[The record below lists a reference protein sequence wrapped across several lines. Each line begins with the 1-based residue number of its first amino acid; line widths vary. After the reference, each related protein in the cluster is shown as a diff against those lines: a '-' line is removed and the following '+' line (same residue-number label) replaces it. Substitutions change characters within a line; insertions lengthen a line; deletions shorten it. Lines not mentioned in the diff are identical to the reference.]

1 MVKKETVKTD
11 TESRIL
17 QAAEEEFLLKGLA
30 GGRTTAIAE
39 RAGVTHAMLHYYF
52 RTKNMLFERI
62 IEEKMRNAGNIMQAV
77 FVLGDMPLMERVKR
91 GVEQHFDFIAANPN
105 LPRFVIQE
113 IYSHPE
119 RHEIMRSQVL
129 TITKDWLCDLQRH
142 IDESAATKATEWIDA
157 RMLLLDI
164 VSLNLFAFIGYPFVS
179 LMFDGLVTDKK
190 VFFEKRKAE
199 NVELIMRRL
208 KKMEPRNDLYV
219 TVRLSLD

>member
-17 QAAEEEFLLKGLA
+17 QVAEEEFLLKGLEGA
-30 GGRTTAIAE
+30 RTTAIAE

-208 KKMEPRNDLYV
+208 KKMEP
-219 TVRLSLD
+219 

>member
-1 MVKKETVKTD
+1 MLNKGRMGEKPMRNKEQ
-11 TESRIL
+11 EIL
-17 QAAEEEFLLKGLA
+17 EAAEREFIAKGFA
-30 GGRTTAIAE
+30 GARTTSIAE
-39 RAGVTHAMLHYYF
+39 AAGVTHAMLHYYF

-208 KKMEPRNDLYV
+208 KKMEP
-219 TVRLSLD
+219 

>member
-17 QAAEEEFLLKGLA
+17 QAAEEEFLLKGLEGA
-30 GGRTTAIAE
+30 RKTAIEE
-39 RAGVTHAMLHYYF
+39 RSGVTHAMLHYYF

-208 KKMEPRNDLYV
+208 KKMEP
-219 TVRLSLD
+219 

>member
-1 MVKKETVKTD
+1 MVKKETDKTD

-17 QAAEEEFLLKGLA
+17 QAAEEEFLLKGLEGA
-30 GGRTTAIAE
+30 RTTAIAE

-208 KKMEPRNDLYV
+208 KKMEP
-219 TVRLSLD
+219 

>member
-17 QAAEEEFLLKGLA
+17 QAEEEEFLLKGLEGA
-30 GGRTTAIAE
+30 RTTAIAE

-208 KKMEPRNDLYV
+208 KKMEP
-219 TVRLSLD
+219 

>member
-17 QAAEEEFLLKGLA
+17 QAAEEEFLLKGLEGA
-30 GGRTTAIAE
+30 RTTAIAE
-39 RAGVTHAMLHYYF
+39 RAGVTQAMLHYYF

-208 KKMEPRNDLYV
+208 KKMEP
-219 TVRLSLD
+219 

>member
-17 QAAEEEFLLKGLA
+17 QAAEEEFLLKGLEGA
-30 GGRTTAIAE
+30 RTTAIAK

-208 KKMEPRNDLYV
+208 KKMEP
-219 TVRLSLD
+219 

>member
-17 QAAEEEFLLKGLA
+17 QAAEEEFLLKGLEGA
-30 GGRTTAIAE
+30 RTTAIAE

-129 TITKDWLCDLQRH
+129 TITKDWLCDLQSEL
-142 IDESAATKATEWIDA
+142 DDSAATKATEWIDA

-208 KKMEPRNDLYV
+208 KKMEP
-219 TVRLSLD
+219 

>member
-17 QAAEEEFLLKGLA
+17 QAAEEEFLLKGLEGA
-30 GGRTTAIAE
+30 RTTAIAE

-208 KKMEPRNDLYV
+208 KKMEP
-219 TVRLSLD
+219 

>member
-17 QAAEEEFLLKGLA
+17 QAAEEEFLLKGLEGA
-30 GGRTTAIAE
+30 RTTAIAE

-179 LMFDGLVTDKK
+179 LMFDGLVTETHKK
-190 VFFEKRKAE
+190 DAAMKR
-199 NVELIMRRL
+199 LI
-208 KKMEPRNDLYV
+208 RNCQIK
-219 TVRLSLD
+219 S

>member
-17 QAAEEEFLLKGLA
+17 QAAEEEFLLKGLEGA
-30 GGRTTAIAE
+30 RTTAIAE

-157 RMLLLDI
+157 RMLLPDI

-208 KKMEPRNDLYV
+208 KKMEP
-219 TVRLSLD
+219 

>member
-17 QAAEEEFLLKGLA
+17 QAAEEEFLLKGLEGA
-30 GGRTTAIAE
+30 RTTAIAE

-52 RTKNMLFERI
+52 RTKNMLIERI

-208 KKMEPRNDLYV
+208 KKMEP
-219 TVRLSLD
+219 

>member
-17 QAAEEEFLLKGLA
+17 QAAEEEFLLKGLEGA
-30 GGRTTAIAE
+30 RTTAIAE

-179 LMFDGLVTDKK
+179 LMFDALVTDKK

-208 KKMEPRNDLYV
+208 KKMEP
-219 TVRLSLD
+219 

>member
-17 QAAEEEFLLKGLA
+17 QAAEEEFLLKGLEGA
-30 GGRTTAIAE
+30 RTTAIAE

-62 IEEKMRNAGNIMQAV
+62 IEEKMRYAGNIMQAV

-208 KKMEPRNDLYV
+208 KKMEP
-219 TVRLSLD
+219 

>member
-17 QAAEEEFLLKGLA
+17 QAAEEEFLLKGLEGA
-30 GGRTTAIAE
+30 RTTAIAE

>member
-1 MVKKETVKTD
+1 
-11 TESRIL
+11 
-17 QAAEEEFLLKGLA
+17 
-30 GGRTTAIAE
+30 
-39 RAGVTHAMLHYYF
+39 
-52 RTKNMLFERI
+52 
-62 IEEKMRNAGNIMQAV
+62 
-77 FVLGDMPLMERVKR
+77 MERVKR

-208 KKMEPRNDLYV
+208 KKMEPWNDLYV
-219 TVRLSLD
+219 IVKTCSDSLFSIGQKNCQLFVAKLRNFLDSHNRMVLY

>member
-17 QAAEEEFLLKGLA
+17 QAAEEEFLLKGLEGA
-30 GGRTTAIAE
+30 RTTAIAE

-129 TITKDWLCDLQRH
+129 TITKDWLCDPQRH

-164 VSLNLFAFIGYPFVS
+164 VSLNLFAFNGYPFVS

-208 KKMEPRNDLYV
+208 KKMEP
-219 TVRLSLD
+219 

>member
-17 QAAEEEFLLKGLA
+17 QAAEEEFLLKGLEGA
-30 GGRTTAIAE
+30 RTTAIAE

-62 IEEKMRNAGNIMQAV
+62 IEEKMRNAANIMQAV

-208 KKMEPRNDLYV
+208 KKMEP
-219 TVRLSLD
+219 

>member
-17 QAAEEEFLLKGLA
+17 QAAEEEFLLKGLEGA
-30 GGRTTAIAE
+30 RTTAIAE
-39 RAGVTHAMLHYYF
+39 RAGVTHAMLNYYF

-208 KKMEPRNDLYV
+208 KKMEP
-219 TVRLSLD
+219 

>member
-17 QAAEEEFLLKGLA
+17 QAAEEEFLLKGLEGA
-30 GGRTTAIAE
+30 RTTAIAE

-77 FVLGDMPLMERVKR
+77 FVLGDMPLMER
-91 GVEQHFDFIAANPN
+91 VEQHFDFIAANPN

-208 KKMEPRNDLYV
+208 KKMEP
-219 TVRLSLD
+219 

>member
-17 QAAEEEFLLKGLA
+17 QAAEEEFLLKGLEGA
-30 GGRTTAIAE
+30 RTTAIAE

-77 FVLGDMPLMERVKR
+77 FVLGDMLLMERVKR

-208 KKMEPRNDLYV
+208 KKMEP
-219 TVRLSLD
+219 

>member
-17 QAAEEEFLLKGLA
+17 QAAEEEFLLKGLEGA
-30 GGRTTAIAE
+30 RTTAIAE

-91 GVEQHFDFIAANPN
+91 GLEQHFDFIAANPN

-208 KKMEPRNDLYV
+208 KKMEP
-219 TVRLSLD
+219 

>member
-17 QAAEEEFLLKGLA
+17 QAAEEEFLLKGLEGA
-30 GGRTTAIAE
+30 RTTAIAE

-62 IEEKMRNAGNIMQAV
+62 IEEKMRTAGNIMQAV

-208 KKMEPRNDLYV
+208 KKMEP
-219 TVRLSLD
+219 

>member
-17 QAAEEEFLLKGLA
+17 QAAEEEFLLKGLEGA
-30 GGRTTAIAE
+30 RTTAIAE

-164 VSLNLFAFIGYPFVS
+164 VSLNLFAFIGYPYVS

-208 KKMEPRNDLYV
+208 KKMEP
-219 TVRLSLD
+219 

>member
-17 QAAEEEFLLKGLA
+17 QAAEEEFLLKGLEGA
-30 GGRTTAIAE
+30 RTTPIAE

-208 KKMEPRNDLYV
+208 KKMEP
-219 TVRLSLD
+219 

>member
-17 QAAEEEFLLKGLA
+17 QAAEEEFLLKGLEGA
-30 GGRTTAIAE
+30 RTTAIAE

-164 VSLNLFAFIGYPFVS
+164 VSLNVFAFIGYPFVS

-208 KKMEPRNDLYV
+208 KKMEP
-219 TVRLSLD
+219 

>member
-17 QAAEEEFLLKGLA
+17 QAAEEEFLLKGLEGA
-30 GGRTTAIAE
+30 RTTAIAE

-208 KKMEPRNDLYV
+208 QIY
-219 TVRLSLD
+219 SFYA

>member
-17 QAAEEEFLLKGLA
+17 QAAEEEFLLKGLEGA
-30 GGRTTAIAE
+30 RTTAIAE

-52 RTKNMLFERI
+52 HTKNMLFERI

-190 VFFEKRKAE
+190 VF
-199 NVELIMRRL
+199 
-208 KKMEPRNDLYV
+208 
-219 TVRLSLD
+219 

>member
-17 QAAEEEFLLKGLA
+17 QAAEEEFLLKGLEGA
-30 GGRTTAIAE
+30 RTTAIAE

-190 VFFEKRKAE
+190 VFFEKRNAE

-208 KKMEPRNDLYV
+208 KKMEP
-219 TVRLSLD
+219 

>member
-17 QAAEEEFLLKGLA
+17 QAAEEEFLLKGLEGA
-30 GGRTTAIAE
+30 RTTAIAE

-52 RTKNMLFERI
+52 RPKNMLFERI

-208 KKMEPRNDLYV
+208 KKMEP
-219 TVRLSLD
+219 

>member
-1 MVKKETVKTD
+1 MTFQEQ
-11 TESRIL
+11 L
-17 QAAEEEFLLKGLA
+17 NL
-30 GGRTTAIAE
+30 
-39 RAGVTHAMLHYYF
+39 Y
-52 RTKNMLFERI
+52 
-62 IEEKMRNAGNIMQAV
+62 IEELSCSG
-77 FVLGDMPLMERVKR
+77 
-91 GVEQHFDFIAANPN
+91 QHFDFIAANPN

-190 VFFEKRKAE
+190 VFFERFLRLYKYVDLDSLLCQLWEIRTDNNIAFKNVNNAIMYWALAEEHPLKTDTRAGFNTNIAYSASEIQTILSPIIKYHLHKILKPRKYISLFKA
-199 NVELIMRRL
+199 IYAT
-208 KKMEPRNDLYV
+208 K
-219 TVRLSLD
+219 RLSFLVK

>member
-1 MVKKETVKTD
+1 MFSQSD
-11 TESRIL
+11 CTESRIL
-17 QAAEEEFLLKGLA
+17 QAAEEEFLLKGLEGA
-30 GGRTTAIAE
+30 RTTAIAE

-208 KKMEPRNDLYV
+208 KKMEP
-219 TVRLSLD
+219 

>member
-1 MVKKETVKTD
+1 MFNQSDCIKQTD

-17 QAAEEEFLLKGLA
+17 QAAEEEFLLKGLEGA
-30 GGRTTAIAE
+30 RTTAIAE

-208 KKMEPRNDLYV
+208 KKMEP
-219 TVRLSLD
+219 

>member
-1 MVKKETVKTD
+1 MVQKETVKTD

-17 QAAEEEFLLKGLA
+17 QAAEEEFLLKGLEGA
-30 GGRTTAIAE
+30 RTTAIAE

-208 KKMEPRNDLYV
+208 KKMEP
-219 TVRLSLD
+219 

>member
-1 MVKKETVKTD
+1 MVNKETVKTD

-17 QAAEEEFLLKGLA
+17 QAAEEEFLLKGLEGA
-30 GGRTTAIAE
+30 RTTAIAE

-208 KKMEPRNDLYV
+208 KKMEP
-219 TVRLSLD
+219 

>member
-17 QAAEEEFLLKGLA
+17 QAAEEEFLLKGLEGA
-30 GGRTTAIAE
+30 RTTAIAE

-77 FVLGDMPLMERVKR
+77 FVLGDMPLMEHVKR

-208 KKMEPRNDLYV
+208 KKMEP
-219 TVRLSLD
+219 